1 MKRLKTL
8 LILIR
13 KIKQIFKRKN
23 KKENYSYLDDIK
35 SEYGYDEEFFEDEE
49 LFEDEEHKRK

>member
-1 MKRLKTL
+1 
-8 LILIR
+8 LIR